1 MQQFK
6 EEIISQEKE
15 MGVTVEIN
23 RSIQRLRILKLIK
36 VETLQYVFNEYAVGI
51 VTVGSQEWQDCSVH
65 THS

>member
-1 MQQFK
+1 
-6 EEIISQEKE
+6 

-36 VETLQYVFNEYAVGI
+36 VETLKYVFNEHAVGI